1 MPSACHLQNQ
11 KINAYWE
18 GEIEMPAQRKLGR
31 PTDQRKA
38 LLKSLVTSLLQHGRI
53 ETTEARAKEVKNIAE
68 KLITLA
74 VRECD
79 NFTSKNVVVS
89 VPVVDSKGRKML
101 KTVTSKN
108 GNKYEV
114 VEREKKEELRTVDAP
129 SRLAARRQVMNWVYK
144 VKDENGKTISL
155 TNKLFDEI
163 APKYKE
169 RKGGYTRIYK
179 IGPRKGDGADMV
191 VLELV

>member
-1 MPSACHLQNQ
+1 
-11 KINAYWE
+11 
-18 GEIEMPAQRKLGR
+18 MPAQRKLGR

-38 LLKSLVTSLLQHGRI
+38 MLKGLVTSLLQHGRI
-53 ETTEARAKEVKNIAE
+53 ETTEMRAKEVRNIAE

-79 NFTSKNVVVS
+79 NFTSKSVTVS
-89 VPVVDSKGRKML
+89 VPVVDSKGRKIL

-108 GNKYEV
+108 GNEYQV

-129 SRLAARRQVMNWVYK
+129 SRLAARRQIMSWVYR
-144 VKDENGKTISL
+144 VKDQEGKSISL

-163 APKYKE
+163 APKYKD
-169 RKGGYTRIYK
+169 RKGGYTRMYK
-179 IGPRKGDGADMV
+179 LGQRRGDGAEIV

>member
-1 MPSACHLQNQ
+1 
-11 KINAYWE
+11 
-18 GEIEMPAQRKLGR
+18 MPANRKLGR

-38 LLKSLVTSLLQHGRI
+38 MLKGLVTSLIQHGRI
-53 ETTEARAKEVKNIAE
+53 ETTETRAKEVRDIVE
-68 KLITLA
+68 KLIALA

-79 NFTSKNVVVS
+79 NFTASKNVTVS
-89 VPVVDSKGRKML
+89 VPVLDSKGRKML

-114 VEREKKEELRTVDAP
+114 VERETKTELKPVDAP
-129 SRLAARRQVMNWVYK
+129 SRLAARRLIMNWVYR
-144 VKDENGKTISL
+144 VKDQDGKRLSL

-163 APKYKE
+163 APKYKD

-179 IGPRKGDGADMV
+179 LGARRGDGAEMV

>member
-1 MPSACHLQNQ
+1 
-11 KINAYWE
+11 
-18 GEIEMPAQRKLGR
+18 MPAHRKLGR

-38 LLKSLVTSLLQHGRI
+38 ILKNLVTSLIQYGRI
-53 ETTEARAKEVKNIAE
+53 ETTETRAKEVRDIVE

-74 VRECD
+74 VRESD
-79 NFTSKNVVVS
+79 NFKASESRTVS
-89 VPVVDSKGRKML
+89 APALDSKGNKVL

-114 VEREKKEELRTVDAP
+114 IERETKTVLKTVDSP
-129 SRLAARRQVMNWVYK
+129 SRLAARRLVMNWVNK
-144 VKDENGKTISL
+144 VKDEDGNSISL

-163 APKYKE
+163 GPKYKD
-169 RKGGYTRIYK
+169 RNGGYTRIYK
-179 IGPRKGDGADMV
+179 LGKRRGDGADMA

>member
-1 MPSACHLQNQ
+1 MAT
-11 KINAYWE
+11 
-18 GEIEMPAQRKLGR
+18 QRKLGR

-38 LLKSLVTSLLQHGRI
+38 MLKGLVTSLIQHGRI
-53 ETTEARAKEVKNIAE
+53 ETTEMRAKEVKNIAE
-68 KLITLA
+68 KLITIA
-74 VRECD
+74 VKEHD
-79 NFTSKNVVVS
+79 NFTSKNVTVS
-89 VPVVDSKGRKML
+89 VPVLDSKGRKML

-114 VEREKKEELRTVDAP
+114 VEREKRQELKTVDAP
-129 SRLAARRQVMNWVYK
+129 SRLAARRLVMNWVYR
-144 VKDENGKTISL
+144 VKDEKGNSISL
-155 TNKLFDEI
+155 TNKLFNEI

-179 IGPRKGDGADMV
+179 RGARRGDGAEIV

>member
-1 MPSACHLQNQ
+1 
-11 KINAYWE
+11 
-18 GEIEMPAQRKLGR
+18 MPAYRKLGR

-38 LLKSLVTSLLQHGRI
+38 ILKNLVTSPIQYGRI
-53 ETTEARAKEVKNIAE
+53 ETTETRAKEVRNIAE
-68 KLITLA
+68 KLIALA
-74 VRECD
+74 VKECD
-79 NFTSKNVVVS
+79 NFTASKNVTIS
-89 VPVVDSKGRKML
+89 APVTDSKGRKVL

-108 GNKYEV
+108 GNKYEI
-114 VEREKKEELRTVDAP
+114 VERETKTELKTVDSP
-129 SRLAARRQVMNWVYK
+129 SRLAARRLIMNWVYR

-163 APKYKE
+163 APKFKD

-179 IGPRKGDGADMV
+179 LGARRGDGAEVV

>member
-1 MPSACHLQNQ
+1 M
-11 KINAYWE
+11 
-18 GEIEMPAQRKLGR
+18 
-31 PTDQRKA
+31 
-38 LLKSLVTSLLQHGRI
+38 LKGLVTSLIQHGRI
-53 ETTEARAKEVKNIAE
+53 ETTETRAKEVRDIVE
-68 KLITLA
+68 KLIALA

-79 NFTSKNVVVS
+79 SFTASKNVTVS
-89 VPVVDSKGRKML
+89 VPVLDSKGRKML

-114 VEREKKEELRTVDAP
+114 VERETKTELKPVDAP
-129 SRLAARRQVMNWVYK
+129 SRLAARRLIMNWVYR
-144 VKDENGKTISL
+144 VKDQDGKRLSL

-163 APKYKE
+163 APKYKD

-179 IGPRKGDGADMV
+179 LGARRGDGAEMV